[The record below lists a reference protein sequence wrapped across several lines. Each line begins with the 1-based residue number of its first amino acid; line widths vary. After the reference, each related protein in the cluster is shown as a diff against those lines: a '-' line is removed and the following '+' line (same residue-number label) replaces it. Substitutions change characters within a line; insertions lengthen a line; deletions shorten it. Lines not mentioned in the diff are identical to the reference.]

1 MDLLDRVKA
10 QVSQG
15 ESAPMLTGADVN
27 SFAAGAFYKR
37 LSMLRKAMLARALD
51 TPPSFLVLLLDSGSG
66 ASRARTCGTDD
77 SSPGVM
83 LRTPAREPPSDLSFP
98 VDGCD
103 L

>member
-37 LSMLRKAMLARALD
+37 LSMLRKAMLARSK
-51 TPPSFLVLLLDSGSG
+51 TPPPSFLVLLLDSGSG
-66 ASRARTCGTDD
+66 ASRARRAALTI
-77 SSPGVM
+77 V
-83 LRTPAREPPSDLSFP
+83 LPAL
-98 VDGCD
+98 C
-103 L
+103 